1 MRSYIVIGLGRF
13 GAETARRL
21 CALGNEVLAMDTN
34 NELVQQL
41 SGEVTHAVVGDA
53 RDKSV
58 LKALGAKD
66 FDCAIVAIGDSLADS
81 VLATMNVKELGVPY
95 VVAKAHDETH
105 RQVLKKLGADRV
117 VIPEQ
122 EQASRL
128 AKSLAS
134 ANVLDYIELSEDF
147 GIIEVPAPAPW
158 VDKSLIELNVR
169 AKLGVNIIAIKRD
182 GQVNVSPAAQFRICR
197 GDIMVVLG
205 DTAALDAVQKL

>member
-1 MRSYIVIGLGRF
+1 M
-13 GAETARRL
+13 
-21 CALGNEVLAMDTN
+21 
-34 NELVQQL
+34 
-41 SGEVTHAVVGDA
+41 
-53 RDKSV
+53 
-58 LKALGAKD
+58 
-66 FDCAIVAIGDSLADS
+66 
-81 VLATMNVKELGVPY
+81 
-95 VVAKAHDETH
+95 
-105 RQVLKKLGADRV
+105 

-122 EQASRL
+122 EQDSRL

-169 AKLGVNIIAIKRD
+169 AKQGVNIIAIKRD